1 MDQNLYQS
9 IFIKRLDN
17 VFTNLYIPDIN
28 YKHIVDD
35 PLSRS

>member
-1 MDQNLYQS
+1 MDQNLYQF
-9 IFIKRLDN
+9 IFILQRR
-17 VFTNLYIPDIN
+17 VSTNLYIPDIN

>member
-1 MDQNLYQS
+1 MDQNLYQF
-9 IFIKRLDN
+9 IFILQRR
-17 VFTNLYIPDIN
+17 TNLYIPDIN